1 MFTRRVGLN
10 MLRRLTRNQIASKTG
25 LSNSFVDC
33 FLSRPEFS
41 KLDVGSSFI
50 ISSAFKN
57 NLRDFLMIKLSSA
70 RTTEEKRAKYIKLIK
85 SKFSCL
91 DK

>member
-1 MFTRRVGLN
+1 
-10 MLRRLTRNQIASKTG
+10 MLRRLTRSQIASRTG

-41 KLDVGSSFI
+41 KLDTGGSFI

-57 NLRDFLMIKLSSA
+57 NLRDFLMIKLSST
-70 RTTEEKRAKYIKLIK
+70 RITEEKKVEYLELIK

>member
-1 MFTRRVGLN
+1 

-41 KLDVGSSFI
+41 NLDIGGSFI
-50 ISSAFKN
+50 INSAFKN
-57 NLRDFLMIKLSSA
+57 NLKDFLMIKLSST
-70 RTTEEKRAKYIKLIK
+70 RITEEKRVKYLELIK
-85 SKFSCL
+85 SKLSCL

>member
-1 MFTRRVGLN
+1 
-10 MLRRLTRNQIASKTG
+10 MLIRLTRNQIASRTG

-41 KLDVGSSFI
+41 KLDIGGSFI
-50 ISSAFKN
+50 ISSAFKD
-57 NLRDFLMIKLSSA
+57 NLKDFLMIKLSSA
-70 RTTEEKRAKYIKLIK
+70 RITEEKRVKYMKLIK